1 MALHQFIEKPLK
13 TLLIN
18 NMNKAFSHL
27 RVSSEYS
34 ITQGLLTINQLVE
47 CAKKYSVPSLALTD
61 KSNMFAMVKFFSKC
75 EAEGIKPISGSSLKV
90 IFDEDDTS
98 HELLFLAKNNNGH
111 KNLMK
116 VISMAHNNF
125 TYQNPIINF
134 KDLQEFKNDV
144 IAISGGKDSHLFELI
159 KRKKNNEANN
169 RIDKFLKFFKDN
181 FFIEVQK
188 TNRSDE
194 HEYFSNILPL
204 ACSKGVPLIATN
216 DVLFSRPDDYETHET
231 KVCIN
236 TGRTLND
243 PNREKIFS
251 NEQYF
256 KSPKEMQDLFNG
268 FDELIDNTNE
278 IAKKCNVSLHAK
290 EYFLPEYPVPKEHNF
305 DSYISELS
313 HEKLNQLII
322 DFDIKKK
329 EIYKQRLDYELNQ
342 IKKMGFS
349 SYFLIV
355 YDFIQW
361 SKDNDVPVGPGRG
374 SGAGSLVAYS
384 LGITTLDPIDHG
396 LLFERFLN
404 PERISMPDFDI
415 DFCMEKRDSVIEYV
429 SKKYGA
435 EAVSQIATFGTMAAR
450 AVVRDVARAMGK
462 PYALGDR
469 ISKMIP
475 FAPGMT
481 LDRAKE
487 EQPVFA
493 QATKNDPEVRE
504 VVDLAY
510 KLEGIARNV
519 GKHAGGVVI
528 APGSLSDFCP
538 IYNDRQSSSIMTQYD
553 KDDVEKIGLVKFD
566 FLGLRTLTVIDKA
579 LKSIN
584 RSLKKGEKKLNLDN
598 IPLND
603 PKVFELLSSGKTM
616 AVFQLESTGMR
627 DLIKKLKPTKFEEIT
642 ALLALYRPGPLN
654 SGMHTTFVDR
664 KHGRSQVTYPHE
676 LLEPVLSETYGVI
689 VYQEQVME
697 AARVLA
703 GYSMGQADILRRVM
717 GKKKVEEME
726 EQREIFI
733 KGCDKKSIPAKT
745 AEKIF
750 ELIEQ
755 FAEYGFNKS
764 HSAAYAVISY
774 QTAFLKTYYPEHFM
788 AAVLSTEL
796 GNTDKIYSL
805 IKECERM
812 NINVLKPNIL
822 SSNKMFLVN
831 DAGDIEYGLG
841 AVKGVADSFIKHVC
855 EIRKSK
861 SFNDLWDFSKKVDI
875 KLGGKKSLEAL
886 SQSGA
891 FDSIAPSRSIAIS
904 CIEDMLKD
912 GSKNM
917 SKQAGMSGDLFSSLN
932 DSFDP
937 YEKYKNIQ
945 DMNLSEL
952 LSLEKKSLGYY
963 LSGHPVNAIE
973 TKVNS
978 LRSIKI
984 NKLNY
989 DTKKASLVVLINSV
1003 RQIKDKKGKPLTFI
1017 NFDDGSG
1024 VMDGIVPSEV
1034 LEDCHEILKDGKIL
1048 VVKGAVEIDDYRSK
1062 EIGDAMFRMRVK
1074 EVKSL
1079 DEELLRKIQEVTLN
1093 LEKSDLFSLE
1103 ELSDKLEKLNKEL
1116 WKSSGCILN
1125 VKVITNDSEA
1135 IIDLGDKFKFEP
1147 TLSNLSLLDEA
1158 FGKNALEI

>member
-1 MALHQFIEKPLK
+1 MKNI
-13 TLLIN
+13 
-18 NMNKAFSHL
+18 FSHL
-27 RVSSEYS
+27 RISSEFS
-34 ITQGLLTINQLVE
+34 ISQGLLTINQIVD
-47 CAKKYSVPSLALTD
+47 CAQKNNIPSVALTD
-61 KSNMFAMVKFFSKC
+61 KSNMFAMVKFFNKC
-75 EAEGIKPISGSSLKV
+75 EAAGIKPISGSSIRV
-90 IFDEDDTS
+90 IFDGDDSS
-98 HELLFLAKNNNGH
+98 HDLLCLAKNNDGH
-111 KNLMK
+111 RNLMQ
-116 VISMAHNNF
+116 VISSAHNNYN
-125 TYQNPIINF
+125 YQSPIINF
-134 KDLQEFKNDV
+134 DDLKTFKDDIV
-144 IAISGGKDSHLFELI
+144 VISGGKDSHIYELSKQNKLEEI
-159 KRKKNNEANN
+159 ENK
-169 RIDKFLKFFKDN
+169 IDDFLMVFKDD

-188 TNRSDE
+188 TNRPDE
-194 HEYFSNILPL
+194 IDYFSNILPL
-204 ACSKGVPLIATN
+204 SSKKGVPLIATN
-216 DVLFSRPDDYETHET
+216 DVLFAKKDDYEIHET

-236 TGRTLND
+236 TGKTLND
-243 PNREKIFS
+243 PNREKPFS

-256 KSPKEMQDLFNG
+256 KSSDEMQKLFNG

-278 IAKKCNVSLHAK
+278 VAKKCNVSLHTK
-290 EYFLPEYPVPKEHNF
+290 GYFLPEYPVPKEHDF
-305 DSYISELS
+305 DSFLVDLS
-313 HEKLNQLII
+313 TKRLSSLIDKFEKAKQKTYL
-322 DFDIKKK
+322 
-329 EIYKQRLDYELNQ
+329 QRLEYELNQ

-415 DFCMEKRDSVIEYV
+415 DFCMEKRDSVIDYV

-435 EAVSQIATFGTMAAR
+435 DAVSQIATFGTMAAR

-493 QATKNDPEVRE
+493 QAAKNDAEVRE

-538 IYNDRQSSSIMTQYD
+538 IYNDRQSSSVMTQYD

-584 RSLKKGEKKLNLDN
+584 INLKNKLDLDN
-598 IPLND
+598 IPMD
-603 PKVFELLSSGKTM
+603 DQKVFDLLSSGKTM

-664 KHGRSQVTYPHE
+664 KHGKSPVTYPHE

-697 AARVLA
+697 SARVLA
-703 GYSMGQADILRRVM
+703 GYSMGEADILRRVM
-717 GKKKVEEME
+717 GKKKIEEME

-733 KGCDKKSIPAKT
+733 KGCEKKSIPEKKAN
-745 AEKIF
+745 KIF

-796 GNTDKIYSL
+796 GNTDKIHAL
-805 IKECERM
+805 IQECKRM
-812 NINVLKPNIL
+812 GIKVLKPNIL
-822 SSNKMFLVN
+822 TSNKMFLVN
-831 DAGDIEYGLG
+831 NNSDIEYGLG
-841 AVKGVADSFIKHVC
+841 AIKGVADAFIQHVC
-855 EIRKSK
+855 QVRKSNK
-861 SFNDLWDFSKKVDI
+861 FNDLWDFSKKVDI

-891 FDSIAPSRSIAIS
+891 FDSIAPSRSVAVS

-912 GSKNM
+912 GSNNS
-917 SKQAGMSGDLFSSLN
+917 SKQTAMSGDLFSSLN
-932 DSFDP
+932 ESFDP
-937 YEKYKNIQ
+937 YEKYKNIT
-945 DMNLSEL
+945 DIGLSEL

-973 TKVNS
+973 K
-978 LRSIKI
+978 KI
-984 NKLNY
+984 NKLRSKTISKLDH
-989 DTKKASLVVLINSV
+989 DTKKASIVCLVNSV

-1017 NFDDGSG
+1017 NFDDGTG
-1024 VMDGIVPSEV
+1024 VMDGVVPSEV
-1034 LEDCHEILKDGKIL
+1034 LDNCHTILKEGQIL
-1048 VVKGAVEIDDYRSK
+1048 IVKGVVEIDDYRSK
-1062 EIGDAMFRMRVK
+1062 ELGDAMFRMRVK
-1074 EVKSL
+1074 EVHSLDAELSKKVKDVVINLEESELISL
-1079 DEELLRKIQEVTLN
+1079 DE
-1093 LEKSDLFSLE
+1093 F
-1103 ELSDKLEKLNKEL
+1103 SDKLEKVKREF
-1116 WKSSGCILN
+1116 WTTSGCNLF
-1125 VKVITNDSEA
+1125 VKVITKDSEA
-1135 IIDLGDKFKFEP
+1135 IIGIGEKFRFEP
-1147 TLSNLSLLDEA
+1147 TIENLNFLDDI

>member
-1 MALHQFIEKPLK
+1 MEK
-13 TLLIN
+13 T
-18 NMNKAFSHL
+18 FSHL

-34 ITQGLLTINQLVE
+34 ITQGLLTINQLVD
-47 CAKKYSVPSLALTD
+47 CAKKHSVPSLALTD
-61 KSNMFAMVKFFSKC
+61 KSNMFAMVKFFNKC
-75 EAEGIKPISGSSLKV
+75 ESAGIKPISGSSIRV
-90 IFDEDDTS
+90 IFDGDDSS
-98 HELLFLAKNNNGH
+98 HELLCLAKNNNGH
-111 KNLMK
+111 KNLMRA
-116 VISMAHNNF
+116 ISKAHNNYS
-125 TYQNPIINF
+125 YQTPILNF
-134 KDLQEFKNDV
+134 NDLEEFRNDV
-144 IAISGGKDSHLFELI
+144 IVISGGKDSHIFELI
-159 KRKKNNEANN
+159 KRKKFDEAASC
-169 RIDKFLKFFKDN
+169 IDKFLEVFKED
-181 FFIEVQK
+181 FFIEIQK
-188 TNRSDE
+188 TNRPDE
-194 HEYFSNILPL
+194 QEFFTNILPISN
-204 ACSKGVPLIATN
+204 SKGVPLIATN
-216 DVLFSRPDDYETHET
+216 DVLFSEKNDYETHET

-243 PNREKIFS
+243 PNREKPFS
-251 NEQYF
+251 SEQYF
-256 KSPKEMQDLFNG
+256 KSPDEMNNLFLD
-268 FDELIDNTNE
+268 FDELIKNTNE
-278 IAKKCNVSLHAK
+278 VAKKCNVSLHT
-290 EYFLPEYPVPKEHNF
+290 EGYFLPEYPVPDEHDF
-305 DSYISELS
+305 DSYIAELS
-313 HEKLNQLII
+313 HKKLNQII
-322 DFDIKKK
+322 ANFDDKKQ
-329 EIYKQRLDYELNQ
+329 EEYKQRLDYELNQ

-384 LGITTLDPIDHG
+384 LGITTLDPIAHG

-415 DFCMEKRDSVIEYV
+415 DFCMEKRDSVIDYV
-429 SKKYGA
+429 SNKYGS

-493 QATKNDPEVRE
+493 QAAKNDSEVRE

-579 LKSIN
+579 VKSIN
-584 RSLKKGEKKLNLDN
+584 KSFQNGEEQLNLDS

-726 EQREIFI
+726 EQREIFV
-733 KGCDKKSIPAKT
+733 KGCDKNSIPAKT

-774 QTAFLKTYYPEHFM
+774 QTAYLKTYYPEHFM

-796 GNTDKIYSL
+796 GNTDKIHAL
-805 IKECERM
+805 IQECKRM

-822 SSNKMFLVN
+822 SSSKMFLVN
-831 DAGDIEYGLG
+831 EDGDIEYGLG
-841 AVKGVADSFIKHVC
+841 AIKGVADAFIKHVC
-855 EIRKSK
+855 QIRETNT
-861 SFNDLWDFSKKVDI
+861 FNDLWDFSKKVDT

-904 CIEDMLKD
+904 CVEDMLKD
-912 GSKNM
+912 GSKNI
-917 SKQAGMSGDLFSSLN
+917 SKQVGMSGDLFSSLD

-937 YEKYKNIQ
+937 YEKYKNTQ

-952 LSLEKKSLGYY
+952 LALEKKSLGYY

-973 TKVNS
+973 TKVNR
-978 LRSIKI
+978 LRSTQIH
-984 NKLNY
+984 KLNH

-1017 NFDDGSG
+1017 NFDDGTG
-1024 VMDGIVPSEV
+1024 VMDGVVPSEV
-1034 LEDCHEILKDGKIL
+1034 LEECHEILKDGKIL
-1048 VVKGAVEIDDYRSK
+1048 VVKGVVEIDDYRSK

-1079 DEELLRKIQEVTLN
+1079 DQELSKKIQEVILN

-1103 ELSDKLEKLNKEL
+1103 ELSEKLEKLNKDL
-1116 WKSSGCILN
+1116 WKSTGCNLN

-1135 IIDLGDKFKFEP
+1135 IIDMGDKFKFEP
-1147 TLSNLSLLDEA
+1147 TLSNLSLLDET

>member
-1 MALHQFIEKPLK
+1 MKNI
-13 TLLIN
+13 
-18 NMNKAFSHL
+18 FSHL
-27 RVSSEYS
+27 RISSEFS
-34 ITQGLLTINQLVE
+34 ISQGLLTINQIVD
-47 CAKKYSVPSLALTD
+47 CAQKNNIPSVALTD
-61 KSNMFAMVKFFSKC
+61 KSNMFAMVKFFNKC
-75 EAEGIKPISGSSLKV
+75 EAAGIKPISGSSIRV
-90 IFDEDDTS
+90 IFDGDDSS
-98 HELLFLAKNNNGH
+98 HDLLCLAKNNDGH
-111 KNLMK
+111 RNLMQ
-116 VISMAHNNF
+116 VISSAHNNYN
-125 TYQNPIINF
+125 YQSPIINF
-134 KDLQEFKNDV
+134 DDLKTFKDDIV
-144 IAISGGKDSHLFELI
+144 VISGGKDSHIYELSKQNKLEEI
-159 KRKKNNEANN
+159 ENK
-169 RIDKFLKFFKDN
+169 IDDFLMVFKDD

-188 TNRSDE
+188 TNRPDE
-194 HEYFSNILPL
+194 IDYFSNILPL
-204 ACSKGVPLIATN
+204 SSKKGVPLIATN
-216 DVLFSRPDDYETHET
+216 DVLFAKKDDYEIHET

-236 TGRTLND
+236 TGKTLND
-243 PNREKIFS
+243 PNREKPFS
-251 NEQYF
+251 DEQYF
-256 KSPKEMQDLFNG
+256 KSSDEMQKLFNG

-278 IAKKCNVSLHAK
+278 VAKKCNVSLHTK
-290 EYFLPEYPVPKEHNF
+290 GYFLPEYPVPKEHDF
-305 DSYISELS
+305 DSFLVDLS
-313 HEKLNQLII
+313 TKRLSSLIDKFEKAKQTTYL
-322 DFDIKKK
+322 
-329 EIYKQRLDYELNQ
+329 QRLEYELNQ

-415 DFCMEKRDSVIEYV
+415 DFCMEKRDSVIDYV

-435 EAVSQIATFGTMAAR
+435 DAVSQIATFGTMAAR

-493 QATKNDPEVRE
+493 QAAKNDAEVRE

-538 IYNDRQSSSIMTQYD
+538 IYNDRQSSSVMTQYD

-584 RSLKKGEKKLNLDN
+584 INLKNKLDLDN
-598 IPLND
+598 IPMD
-603 PKVFELLSSGKTM
+603 DQKVFDLLSSGKTM

-664 KHGRSQVTYPHE
+664 KHGKSPVTYPHE

-697 AARVLA
+697 SARVLA
-703 GYSMGQADILRRVM
+703 GYSMGEADILRRVM
-717 GKKKVEEME
+717 GKKKIEEME
-726 EQREIFI
+726 EQREIFV
-733 KGCDKKSIPAKT
+733 KGCEKNSIPEKKAN
-745 AEKIF
+745 KIF

-796 GNTDKIYSL
+796 GNTDKIHAL
-805 IKECERM
+805 IQECKRM
-812 NINVLKPNIL
+812 GIKVLKPNIL
-822 SSNKMFLVN
+822 TSNKMFLVN
-831 DAGDIEYGLG
+831 NNSDIEYGLG
-841 AVKGVADSFIKHVC
+841 AIKGVADAFIQHVC
-855 EIRKSK
+855 QVRKSNK
-861 SFNDLWDFSKKVDI
+861 FNDLWDFSKKVDI

-891 FDSIAPSRSIAIS
+891 FDSIAPSRSVAVS

-912 GSKNM
+912 GSNNS
-917 SKQAGMSGDLFSSLN
+917 SKQTAMSGDLFSSLN
-932 DSFDP
+932 ESFDP
-937 YEKYKNIQ
+937 YEKYKNIT
-945 DMNLSEL
+945 DIGLSEL

-973 TKVNS
+973 K
-978 LRSIKI
+978 KI
-984 NKLNY
+984 NKLRSKTISKLDH
-989 DTKKASLVVLINSV
+989 DTKKASIVCLVNSV

-1017 NFDDGSG
+1017 NFDDGTG
-1024 VMDGIVPSEV
+1024 VMDGVVPSEV
-1034 LEDCHEILKDGKIL
+1034 LDNCHTILKEGQIL
-1048 VVKGAVEIDDYRSK
+1048 IVKGVVEIDDYRSK
-1062 EIGDAMFRMRVK
+1062 ELGDAMFRMRVK
-1074 EVKSL
+1074 EVHSLDAELSKKVKDVVINLEESELISL
-1079 DEELLRKIQEVTLN
+1079 DE
-1093 LEKSDLFSLE
+1093 F
-1103 ELSDKLEKLNKEL
+1103 SDKLEKVKREF
-1116 WKSSGCILN
+1116 WTTSGCNLF
-1125 VKVITNDSEA
+1125 VKVITKDSEA
-1135 IIDLGDKFKFEP
+1135 IIGIGEKFRFEP
-1147 TLSNLSLLDEA
+1147 TIENLNFLDDI

>member
-1 MALHQFIEKPLK
+1 MKNI
-13 TLLIN
+13 
-18 NMNKAFSHL
+18 FSHL
-27 RVSSEYS
+27 RISSEFS
-34 ITQGLLTINQLVE
+34 ISQGLLTINQIVD
-47 CAKKYSVPSLALTD
+47 CAQKNNIPSVALTD
-61 KSNMFAMVKFFSKC
+61 KSNMFAMVKFFNKC
-75 EAEGIKPISGSSLKV
+75 EAAGIKPISGSSIRV
-90 IFDEDDTS
+90 IFDGDDSS
-98 HELLFLAKNNNGH
+98 HDLLCLAKNNDGH
-111 KNLMK
+111 RNLMQ
-116 VISMAHNNF
+116 VISSAHNNYN
-125 TYQNPIINF
+125 YQSPIINF
-134 KDLQEFKNDV
+134 DDLKTFKDDIV
-144 IAISGGKDSHLFELI
+144 VISGGKDSHIYELSKQNKLEEI
-159 KRKKNNEANN
+159 ENK
-169 RIDKFLKFFKDN
+169 IDDFLMVFKDD

-188 TNRSDE
+188 TNRPDE
-194 HEYFSNILPL
+194 IDYFSNILPL
-204 ACSKGVPLIATN
+204 SSKKGVPLIATN
-216 DVLFSRPDDYETHET
+216 DVLFAKKDDYEIHET

-236 TGRTLND
+236 TGKTLND
-243 PNREKIFS
+243 PNREKPFS
-251 NEQYF
+251 NDQYF
-256 KSPKEMQDLFNG
+256 KSSDEMQKLFNG

-278 IAKKCNVSLHAK
+278 VAKKCNVSLHTK
-290 EYFLPEYPVPKEHNF
+290 GYFLPEYPVPKEHDF
-305 DSYISELS
+305 DSFLVDLS
-313 HEKLNQLII
+313 TKRLSSLIDKFEKAKQTTYL
-322 DFDIKKK
+322 
-329 EIYKQRLDYELNQ
+329 QRLEYELNQ

-415 DFCMEKRDSVIEYV
+415 DFCMEKRDSVIDYV

-435 EAVSQIATFGTMAAR
+435 DAVSQIATFGTMAAR

-493 QATKNDPEVRE
+493 QAAKNDAEVRE

-538 IYNDRQSSSIMTQYD
+538 IYNDRQSSSVMTQYD

-584 RSLKKGEKKLNLDN
+584 INLKNKLDLDN
-598 IPLND
+598 IPMD
-603 PKVFELLSSGKTM
+603 DQKVFDLLSSGKTM

-664 KHGRSQVTYPHE
+664 KHGKSPVTYPHE

-697 AARVLA
+697 SARVLA
-703 GYSMGQADILRRVM
+703 GYSMGEADILRRVM
-717 GKKKVEEME
+717 GKKKIEEME
-726 EQREIFI
+726 EQREIFV
-733 KGCDKKSIPAKT
+733 KGCEKNSIPEKKAN
-745 AEKIF
+745 KIF

-796 GNTDKIYSL
+796 GNTDKIHAL
-805 IKECERM
+805 IQECKRM
-812 NINVLKPNIL
+812 GIKVLKPNIL
-822 SSNKMFLVN
+822 TSNKMFLVN
-831 DAGDIEYGLG
+831 NNSDIEYGLG
-841 AVKGVADSFIKHVC
+841 AIKGVADAFIQHVC
-855 EIRKSK
+855 QVRKSNK
-861 SFNDLWDFSKKVDI
+861 FNDLWDFSKKVDI

-891 FDSIAPSRSIAIS
+891 FDSIAPSRSVAVS

-912 GSKNM
+912 GSNNS
-917 SKQAGMSGDLFSSLN
+917 SKQTAMSGDLFSSLN
-932 DSFDP
+932 ESFDP
-937 YEKYKNIQ
+937 YEKYKNIT
-945 DMNLSEL
+945 DIGLSEL

-973 TKVNS
+973 K
-978 LRSIKI
+978 KI
-984 NKLNY
+984 NKLRSKTISKLDH
-989 DTKKASLVVLINSV
+989 DTKKASIVCLVNSV

-1017 NFDDGSG
+1017 NFDDGTG
-1024 VMDGIVPSEV
+1024 VMDGVVPSEV
-1034 LEDCHEILKDGKIL
+1034 LDNCHTILKEGQIL
-1048 VVKGAVEIDDYRSK
+1048 IVKGVVEIDDYRSK
-1062 EIGDAMFRMRVK
+1062 ELGDAMFRMRVK
-1074 EVKSL
+1074 EVHSLDAELSKKVKDVVINLEESELISL
-1079 DEELLRKIQEVTLN
+1079 DE
-1093 LEKSDLFSLE
+1093 F
-1103 ELSDKLEKLNKEL
+1103 SDKLEKVKREF
-1116 WKSSGCILN
+1116 WTTSGCNLF
-1125 VKVITNDSEA
+1125 VKVITKDSEA
-1135 IIDLGDKFKFEP
+1135 IIGIGEKFRFEP
-1147 TLSNLSLLDEA
+1147 TIENLNFLDDI

>member
-1 MALHQFIEKPLK
+1 M
-13 TLLIN
+13 N
-18 NMNKAFSHL
+18 NIFSHL

-34 ITQGLLTINQLVE
+34 ISQGLLTIDQIVD
-47 CAKKYSVPSLALTD
+47 CAKKNTIPSVALTD
-61 KSNMFAMVKFFSKC
+61 KSNMFAMVKFFNKC
-75 EAEGIKPISGSSLKV
+75 EAAGIKPISGASIRV
-90 IFDEDDTS
+90 IFDGDDSS
-98 HELLFLAKNNNGH
+98 HELLCLAKNNDGH
-111 KNLMK
+111 RNLMQA
-116 VISMAHNNF
+116 ISFAHNNY
-125 TYQNPIINF
+125 TYQTPIINF
-134 KDLQEFKNDV
+134 NDLKSFKDNIV
-144 IAISGGKDSHLFELI
+144 IVSGGKDSHIFELS
-159 KRKKNNEANN
+159 KQNKLNEVEKK
-169 RIDKFLKFFKDN
+169 IDDFLTVFKSD

-188 TNRSDE
+188 TSRPDE
-194 HEYFSNILPL
+194 IDFFSNILPL
-204 ACSKGVPLIATN
+204 SNKKGIPLIATN
-216 DVLFSRPDDYETHET
+216 DVLFSSKDDYEIHET

-236 TGRTLND
+236 TGKTLND
-243 PNREKIFS
+243 PNREKPFS
-251 NEQYF
+251 DEQYF
-256 KSPKEMQDLFNG
+256 KSSDEMQKLFKG
-268 FDELIDNTNE
+268 FDELVDNTNE
-278 IAKKCNVSLHAK
+278 VAKKCNVSLHTK
-290 EYFLPEYPVPKEHNF
+290 GYFLPEYPVPEEHDF
-305 DSYISELS
+305 DSFLVDLAKKRLSKLMTDFEETKKNIYI
-313 HEKLNQLII
+313 
-322 DFDIKKK
+322 
-329 EIYKQRLDYELNQ
+329 QRLEYELNQ

-415 DFCMEKRDSVIEYV
+415 DFCMEKRDRVIDYV

-435 EAVSQIATFGTMAAR
+435 NAVSQIATFGTMAAR

-481 LDRAKE
+481 LDRAKD

-493 QATKNDPEVRE
+493 QAAKNDPEVKE

-510 KLEGIARNV
+510 KLEGITRNV

-538 IYNDRQSSSIMTQYD
+538 IYNDRQSSSVMTQYD

-566 FLGLRTLTVIDKA
+566 FLGLRTLTVIDRA

-584 RSLKKGEKKLNLDN
+584 SSLKDQNKINLDN
-598 IPLND
+598 IPMND
-603 PKVFELLSSGKTM
+603 QKVFDLLSSGKTM

-664 KHGRSQVTYPHE
+664 KHGKSPVTYPHE

-697 AARVLA
+697 SARVLA
-703 GYSMGQADILRRVM
+703 GYSMGEADILRRVM
-717 GKKKVEEME
+717 GKKKIEEME
-726 EQREIFI
+726 EQREIFV
-733 KGCDKKSIPAKT
+733 KGCEKNSIPENKAN
-745 AEKIF
+745 KIF

-796 GNTDKIYSL
+796 GNTDKIHAL
-805 IKECERM
+805 IQECKRM
-812 NINVLKPNIL
+812 GIKVLKPNIMT
-822 SSNKMFLVN
+822 STKMFVVN
-831 DAGDIEYGLG
+831 KNSCIEYGLG
-841 AVKGVADSFIKHVC
+841 AIKGVADAFIEHVC
-855 EIRKSK
+855 QIRKTNK
-861 SFNDLWDFSKKVDI
+861 FNDLWDFSKKVDI

-891 FDSIAPSRSIAIS
+891 FDGIAPTRSIAIS

-912 GSKNM
+912 GSSNS
-917 SKQAGMSGDLFSSLN
+917 SKQTAVSGDLFSSLN
-932 DSFDP
+932 ESFDP
-937 YEKYKNIQ
+937 YEKYKNIS
-945 DMNLSEL
+945 DMGLSEL

-973 TKVNS
+973 K
-978 LRSIKI
+978 KI
-984 NKLNY
+984 NKLRTKKISNLNH
-989 DTKKASLVVLINSV
+989 DTKKASLVCLINSV

-1017 NFDDGSG
+1017 NFDDGTG
-1024 VMDGIVPSEV
+1024 VMDGVVPSEV
-1034 LEDCHEILKDGKIL
+1034 LENCHNILKDGQIL
-1048 VVKGAVEIDDYRSK
+1048 VVKGLVEIDDYRSK
-1062 EIGDAMFRMRVK
+1062 ELGDAMFRMRVK
-1074 EVKSL
+1074 EVHSLDSELSKKVNNVVINLKESELVSL
-1079 DEELLRKIQEVTLN
+1079 DE
-1093 LEKSDLFSLE
+1093 FSNKL
-1103 ELSDKLEKLNKEL
+1103 DKVKRDFWTK
-1116 WKSSGCILN
+1116 SGCNLH
-1125 VKVITNDSEA
+1125 VKVITNGSEA
-1135 IIDLGDKFKFEP
+1135 IIDIGERFRFEP
-1147 TLSNLSLLDEA
+1147 TIDNLNFLDDI
-1158 FGKNALEI
+1158 FGKNAIEIA

>member
-1 MALHQFIEKPLK
+1 MEK
-13 TLLIN
+13 T
-18 NMNKAFSHL
+18 FSHL

-34 ITQGLLTINQLVE
+34 ITQGLLTINQLVD
-47 CAKKYSVPSLALTD
+47 CAKKHSVPSIALTD
-61 KSNMFAMVKFFSKC
+61 KSNMFAMVKFFNKC
-75 EAEGIKPISGSSLKV
+75 ESAGIKPISGSSIRV
-90 IFDEDDTS
+90 IFDGDDAS
-98 HELLFLAKNNNGH
+98 HELLCLAKNNNGH
-111 KNLMK
+111 KNLMRA
-116 VISMAHNNF
+116 ISKAHNNYL
-125 TYQNPIINF
+125 YQTPILNF
-134 KDLQEFKNDV
+134 NDLEEFRNDV
-144 IAISGGKDSHLFELI
+144 IVISGGKDSHLFELV
-159 KRKKNNEANN
+159 KRKKIDEATN
-169 RIDKFLKFFKDN
+169 RIDKFLDVFQED
-181 FFIEVQK
+181 FFIEIQK
-188 TNRSDE
+188 TKRPDE
-194 HEYFSNILPL
+194 QEFLTNILPISN
-204 ACSKGVPLIATN
+204 SKGVPLIATN
-216 DVLFSRPDDYETHET
+216 DVLFSEKNDYEIHET

-243 PNREKIFS
+243 PNREKPFS
-251 NEQYF
+251 SEQYF
-256 KSPKEMQDLFNG
+256 KSPDEMSNLFID
-268 FDELIDNTNE
+268 FDEIIKNTNE
-278 IAKKCNVSLHAK
+278 VAKKCNVSLHT
-290 EYFLPEYPVPKEHNF
+290 EGYFLPEYPVPDKHDF
-305 DSYISELS
+305 DSYIAELS
-313 HEKLNQLII
+313 HKKLNQLVINFE
-322 DFDIKKK
+322 DKKK
-329 EIYKQRLDYELNQ
+329 EEYKQRLDYELNQ

-374 SGAGSLVAYS
+374 SGAGSLVAFS
-384 LGITTLDPIDHG
+384 LGITTLDPIAHG

-404 PERISMPDFDI
+404 PERVSMPDFDI

-429 SKKYGA
+429 SNKYGS

-493 QATKNDPEVRE
+493 QAVKNDSEVKE

-528 APGSLSDFCP
+528 APGNLSDFCP
-538 IYNDRQSSSIMTQYD
+538 IYNDRHSSSIMTQYD

-584 RSLKKGEKKLNLDN
+584 RSFQNGEEKLNLDN

-603 PKVFELLSSGKTM
+603 PNVFELLSSGKTM

-664 KHGRSQVTYPHE
+664 KHGKSQVTYPHE
-676 LLEPVLSETYGVI
+676 LLEPVLAETYGVI

-717 GKKKVEEME
+717 GKKKIDEME

-733 KGCDKKSIPAKT
+733 EGCDKNSIPEKKAK
-745 AEKIF
+745 KIF

-774 QTAFLKTYYPEHFM
+774 QTAYLKTYYPEHFM

-796 GNTDKIYSL
+796 GNTDKIHAL
-805 IKECERM
+805 IQECKRM

-822 SSNKMFLVN
+822 SSTKMFLVN
-831 DAGDIEYGLG
+831 QNGDIEYGLG
-841 AVKGVADSFIKHVC
+841 AIKGVADSFIEHVC
-855 EIRKSK
+855 QIRETST
-861 SFNDLWDFSKKVDI
+861 FNDLWDFSKQVDI

-891 FDSIAPSRSIAIS
+891 FDIIAPSRSIAIA

-912 GSKNM
+912 GSKNI
-917 SKQAGMSGDLFSSLN
+917 SKQSGMSGDLFSSLDN
-932 DSFDP
+932 SFDP
-937 YEKYKNIQ
+937 YEKYKNTQ

-952 LSLEKKSLGYY
+952 LALEKKSLGYY

-973 TKVNS
+973 SKVNR
-978 LRSIKI
+978 LRSTTIH
-984 NKLNY
+984 KLNH
-989 DTKKASLVVLINSV
+989 DTKKAALVVLINSV

-1017 NFDDGSG
+1017 NFDDGTG
-1024 VMDGIVPSEV
+1024 VMDGIISSEV
-1034 LEDCHEILKDGKIL
+1034 IEECHEILKDGNIL

-1079 DEELLRKIQEVTLN
+1079 DSELSKKIQEITLN
-1093 LEKSDLFSLE
+1093 MEKSDLSTLE
-1103 ELSDKLEKLNKEL
+1103 ELSGRLEKLNKDL
-1116 WKSSGCILN
+1116 WKTSGCNLN
-1125 VKVITNDSEA
+1125 VKVIINDSEA

-1147 TLSNLSLLDEA
+1147 TLSNLSLLDET

>member
-1 MALHQFIEKPLK
+1 MKNI
-13 TLLIN
+13 
-18 NMNKAFSHL
+18 FSHL
-27 RVSSEYS
+27 RISSEFS
-34 ITQGLLTINQLVE
+34 ISQGLLTINQIVD
-47 CAKKYSVPSLALTD
+47 CAQKNNAPSVALTD
-61 KSNMFAMVKFFSKC
+61 KSNMFAMVKFFNKC
-75 EAEGIKPISGSSLKV
+75 EAAGVKPISGSSIRV
-90 IFDEDDTS
+90 IFDGDDSS
-98 HELLFLAKNNNGH
+98 HDLLCLAKNNHGH
-111 KNLMK
+111 RNLMQA
-116 VISMAHNNF
+116 ISSAHNNYN
-125 TYQNPIINF
+125 YQSPIINF
-134 KDLQEFKNDV
+134 DDLKTFKDDIV
-144 IAISGGKDSHLFELI
+144 VISGGKDSHIYELSKQNKLEEI
-159 KRKKNNEANN
+159 EN
-169 RIDKFLKFFKDN
+169 RIDDFLMVFKDD

-188 TNRSDE
+188 TNRPDE
-194 HEYFSNILPL
+194 VDYFSNILPL
-204 ACSKGVPLIATN
+204 SSKKGVPLIATN
-216 DVLFSRPDDYETHET
+216 DVLFAKKDDYEIHET

-236 TGRTLND
+236 TGKTLND
-243 PNREKIFS
+243 PNREKPFS
-251 NEQYF
+251 DEQYF
-256 KSPKEMQDLFNG
+256 KSSDEMQKLFNG

-278 IAKKCNVSLHAK
+278 VAKKCNVSLHTK
-290 EYFLPEYPVPKEHNF
+290 GYFLPEYPVPKEHDF
-305 DSYISELS
+305 DSFLVDLS
-313 HEKLNQLII
+313 TKRLSSLIDKFEKAKQ
-322 DFDIKKK
+322 K
-329 EIYKQRLDYELNQ
+329 IYLQRLEYELNQ

-415 DFCMEKRDSVIEYV
+415 DFCMEKRDSVIDYV

-435 EAVSQIATFGTMAAR
+435 DAVSQIATFGTMAAR

-493 QATKNDPEVRE
+493 QAAKNDAEVRE

-538 IYNDRQSSSIMTQYD
+538 IYNDRQSSSVMTQYD

-584 RSLKKGEKKLNLDN
+584 INLKNKLDLDN
-598 IPLND
+598 IPMD
-603 PKVFELLSSGKTM
+603 DQKVFDLLSSGKTM

-664 KHGRSQVTYPHE
+664 KHGKSPVTYPHE

-697 AARVLA
+697 SARVLA
-703 GYSMGQADILRRVM
+703 GYSMGEADILRRVM
-717 GKKKVEEME
+717 GKKKIEEME
-726 EQREIFI
+726 EQREIFV
-733 KGCDKKSIPAKT
+733 KGCKKNSIPEKKAN
-745 AEKIF
+745 KIF

-796 GNTDKIYSL
+796 GNTDKIYAL
-805 IKECERM
+805 TQECKRMGIK
-812 NINVLKPNIL
+812 VLKPNIL
-822 SSNKMFLVN
+822 TSNKMFLVN
-831 DAGDIEYGLG
+831 NNSDIEYGLG
-841 AVKGVADSFIKHVC
+841 AIKGVADAFIQHVC
-855 EIRKSK
+855 QVRKSNK
-861 SFNDLWDFSKKVDI
+861 FNDLWDFSKKVDI

-891 FDSIAPSRSIAIS
+891 FDSIAPSRSVAVS

-912 GSKNM
+912 GSNNS
-917 SKQAGMSGDLFSSLN
+917 SKQTAMSGDLFSSLN
-932 DSFDP
+932 ESFDP
-937 YEKYKNIQ
+937 YEKYKNIT
-945 DMNLSEL
+945 DIGLSEL

-973 TKVNS
+973 K
-978 LRSIKI
+978 KI
-984 NKLNY
+984 NKLRSKTISKLDH
-989 DTKKASLVVLINSV
+989 DTKKASIVCLVNSV

-1017 NFDDGSG
+1017 NFDDGTG
-1024 VMDGIVPSEV
+1024 VMDGVVPSEV
-1034 LEDCHEILKDGKIL
+1034 LDNCHTILKEGQIL
-1048 VVKGAVEIDDYRSK
+1048 IVKGVVEIDDYRSK
-1062 EIGDAMFRMRVK
+1062 ELGDAMFRMRVK
-1074 EVKSL
+1074 EVHSLDAELSKKVKDVVINLEESELISL
-1079 DEELLRKIQEVTLN
+1079 DE
-1093 LEKSDLFSLE
+1093 F
-1103 ELSDKLEKLNKEL
+1103 SDKLEKVKREF
-1116 WKSSGCILN
+1116 WRTSGCNLF
-1125 VKVITNDSEA
+1125 VKVITKDSEA
-1135 IIDLGDKFKFEP
+1135 IIDIGEKFRFEP
-1147 TLSNLSLLDEA
+1147 TIENLNFLDDI